1 MVQSPET
8 VLKDLKVKKYVPIY
22 FLHGD
27 ESYYI
32 DVISDFIE
40 KNVLQASEKGFN
52 QMLLYGKDSN
62 MQTVIQQARRFPMM
76 AERQVIIVK
85 ELQQMQDWN
94 KESSNKLF
102 NLYLENPQKSTILV
116 LNYKHK
122 TFNKN
127 TKLYK
132 SIEKKALVVESK
144 KLNDNKILEWIG
156 QYLKS
161 QNIQVDA
168 QIPLLLLETIGSDM
182 GRLKGEIDKVILNSS
197 EKKLTTESIEKYI
210 GISKDY
216 NIFEFQK
223 ALAVKDWFR
232 IQKIL
237 KYWEANPKSQ
247 ALIPTLAMVFQFFT
261 KLLLGHHSQD
271 KSDRGL
277 AQAMGI
283 PPFALRDYRPA
294 LKNFGILKIKN
305 AIHAIRKADMQAKG
319 INTQINSDAEI
330 LKELICVLMSI

>member
-1 MVQSPET
+1 MIQTPEAT
-8 VLKDLKVKKYVPIY
+8 LKDLKAKKYVPIY
-22 FLHGD
+22 FLHGE

-32 DVISDFIE
+32 DAISNFIE
-40 KNVLQASEKGFN
+40 ENVLQASEKSFN
-52 QMLLYGKDSN
+52 QILLYGKDSN
-62 MQTVIQQARRFPMM
+62 MQTIMQQARRFPMM

-94 KESSNKLF
+94 KETANKLF
-102 NLYLENPQKSTILV
+102 NLYLENPQTTTVLV

-122 TFNKN
+122 SFNKN

-132 SIEKKALVVESK
+132 AIEKKALVVESK
-144 KLNDNKILEWIG
+144 KLNDNKILDWIG
-156 QYLKS
+156 QYLKFQS
-161 QNIQVDA
+161 IQVEA
-168 QIPLLLLETIGSDM
+168 QTSLLLLETIGSDM
-182 GRLKGEIDKVILNSS
+182 GRLKSEIDKVIVNSP

-232 IQKIL
+232 IQKML
-237 KYWEANPKSQ
+237 KYWEANPKAQ
-247 ALIPTLAMVFQFFT
+247 ALIPTLAMIFQFFT
-261 KLLLGHHSQD
+261 KLLLGHHAKD

-294 LKNFGILKIKN
+294 LKNFHIFQIKN

-319 INTQINSDAEI
+319 INTQINNDAEI
-330 LKELICVLMSI
+330 LKELVCVLMVI

>member
-1 MVQSPET
+1 MIQNPEA
-8 VLKDLKVKKYVPIY
+8 VLKDLKAKKYAAIY
-22 FLHGD
+22 FLHGE

-32 DVISDFIE
+32 DMISDFIE
-40 KNVLQASEKGFN
+40 ENVLQASEKGFN

-62 MQTVIQQARRFPMM
+62 IQTVVQQARRFPMM
-76 AERQVIIVK
+76 AKKQVVIVK

-94 KESSNKLF
+94 KESANKLF
-102 NLYLENPQKSTILV
+102 KLYLENPQKSTVLV

-132 SIEKKALVVESK
+132 SIEKNAIVVESK
-144 KLNDNKILEWIG
+144 KLNDYKVLEWIG

-161 QNIQVDA
+161 RNIQVDT
-168 QIPLLLLETIGSDM
+168 QIPLLLSETIGSDM

-197 EKKLTTESIEKYI
+197 EKKLSKESIEKYI

-223 ALAVKDWFR
+223 ALGAKNWFR
-232 IQKIL
+232 VQKIL
-237 KYWEANPKSQ
+237 KYWEANPKAQ
-247 ALIPTLAMVFQFFT
+247 ALIPTLAMIFQFFT
-261 KLLLGHHSQD
+261 KLLLGHHSKD
-271 KSDRGL
+271 KSERGL

-283 PPFALRDYRPA
+283 PPFALKDYRIA
-294 LKNFGILKIKN
+294 LKNFNTLQTKN

-319 INTQINSDAEI
+319 IQTAIGSDAEI
-330 LKELICVLMSI
+330 LKELICILMAL

>member
-1 MVQSPET
+1 MIQNPEA
-8 VLKDLKVKKYVPIY
+8 VLKDLKSKKYAPIY

-32 DVISDFIE
+32 DAISNFIE
-40 KNVLQASEKGFN
+40 ENVLQASEKSFN
-52 QMLLYGKDSN
+52 QILLYGKDSN
-62 MQTVIQQARRFPMM
+62 MQTMMQQARRFPMM
-76 AERQVIIVK
+76 AERQVIVVK

-94 KESSNKLF
+94 KETANKLF
-102 NLYLENPQKSTILV
+102 NLYLDNPQKTTILV

-132 SIEKKALVVESK
+132 AIEKKAVVVESK
-144 KLNDNKILEWIG
+144 KLNDHKILDWIG
-156 QYLKS
+156 KYLKS
-161 QNIQVDA
+161 QEIQVEA
-168 QIPLLLLETIGSDM
+168 QTPLLLLETIGSDM
-182 GRLKGEIDKVILNSS
+182 GRLKSEIDKVIVNSP

-232 IQKIL
+232 IQKML
-237 KYWEANPKSQ
+237 KYWEANPKAQ
-247 ALIPTLAMVFQFFT
+247 ALIPTLAMIFQFFT
-261 KLLLGHHSQD
+261 KLLLGHHSKD

-283 PPFALRDYRPA
+283 PPFALKDYRPA
-294 LKNFGILKIKN
+294 MKNFNILQIKN
-305 AIHAIRKADMQAKG
+305 AIHAVRKADMQAKG
-319 INTQINSDAEI
+319 IHTQINNDAEI
-330 LKELICVLMSI
+330 LKELVCVLMAI